1 MRQGCPRP
9 FPGSL
14 LDSGPLSPP
23 GFPAAAY
30 GPVAAAAVAAA
41 RGSGRKVYGTGGSQ
55 ACPSVR
61 GKVKALLDLCGCVCP
76 LLSPQPGGWGQGG
89 SGQALPPRVPPSQGQ
104 SRDCKPKVD
113 YYSVIAKKKNDLL
126 FDFGWPLHLTAG
138 FRAPVVISLSFCWF
152 RRLLS
157 SGL

>member
-1 MRQGCPRP
+1 MSLPKLPGGDAFPLLSFCGGVGGVRLVRQVCPWP

-14 LDSGPLSPP
+14 LDSSFSLSLP

-55 ACPSVR
+55 ACPSVQ

-76 LLSPQPGGWGQGG
+76 LLSPQPGGGGRKARAMPCHPGQLPGG
-89 SGQALPPRVPPSQGQ
+89 SVPGPQTKQIVIPSL
-104 SRDCKPKVD
+104 
-113 YYSVIAKKKNDLL
+113 KKE
-126 FDFGWPLHLTAG
+126 T
-138 FRAPVVISLSFCWF
+138 
-152 RRLLS
+152 
-157 SGL
+157 